1 MGGDRGKTVE
11 QEKVQETQ
19 KRDLGGAL
27 GSRTTFLAGKCCASL
42 GLEKRNK
49 EVSVSTINGRAK

>member
-1 MGGDRGKTVE
+1 MGKTVE
-11 QEKVQETQ
+11 QEKVRKAQ
-19 KRDLGGAL
+19 KRDLGGSL

-49 EVSVSTINGRAK
+49 EVSVSKINGRDK